1 VRGALVAG
9 VSVDVPEELLE
20 LLARSGLPGLDH
32 AERVRVALGIELFAL
47 ERVTL
52 GRAAELAGYRLVDF
66 QELLRELRIPVV
78 IYDREEYERD
88 QPAVDRLRDRLN
100 LDSSR

>member
-1 VRGALVAG
+1 MAG